1 MKRFG
6 IRKKHYEGGD
16 LYQPF
21 GPFCTGNLYDNYD
34 AACGQLLDIYKNSGP
49 LTDEEN
55 EDAIGLYES
64 VHDL

>member
-6 IRKKHYEGGD
+6 IREKHYGSGE

-21 GPFCTGNLYDNYD
+21 GPCFDGSLFDSYNS
-34 AACGQLLDIYKNSGP
+34 ACGQLLDIYKASGP
-49 LTDEEN
+49 LTDEEK

-64 VHDL
+64 VHDR